1 MWATLASQDCQPD
14 SRSKGAWINALT
26 LDFFFPS
33 LRSTGCLPIWAEPC
47 RQLLSEQGCLE
58 VTSKQLSMSGQ
69 TTRVCLNMSD
79 IFKVSAGLLA
89 KEKKITDIQDRKQGW
104 GGNK

>member
-1 MWATLASQDCQPD
+1 
-14 SRSKGAWINALT
+14 
-26 LDFFFPS
+26 
-33 LRSTGCLPIWAEPC
+33 
-47 RQLLSEQGCLE
+47 
-58 VTSKQLSMSGQ
+58 MSGQ

-104 GGNK
+104 GGGTNEILGLLLKLSVQK